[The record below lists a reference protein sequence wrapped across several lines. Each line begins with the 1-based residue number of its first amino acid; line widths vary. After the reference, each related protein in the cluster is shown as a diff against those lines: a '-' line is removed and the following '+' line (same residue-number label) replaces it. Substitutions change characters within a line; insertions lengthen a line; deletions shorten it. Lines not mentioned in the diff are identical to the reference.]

1 MKVYSIGRN
10 EDCTIVLDNPM
21 VSRRHA
27 LLKVHATGKM
37 ELVSLGTNGTFVNGN
52 KLKPNA
58 PYTVKRSDVVSFA
71 HAKQLD
77 WDLVENPI
85 WWLKYALYGLVA
97 IIVVGLAYAM
107 IDHWLIKKPKQPEP
121 TEQLAAP
128 KTSKSQSKTDKG
140 SGSVTDNNGKSQG
153 SNNKMEGAKPDK
165 AKSDAGEDKGG
176 SFFPKQKKT
185 VNGAPKVEKQA
196 PKGSKASTDKD
207 KEQQKQ
213 KQEKKSDKSSTDES
227 GFNVI

>member
-27 LLKVHATGKM
+27 LLKVHASGKM

-85 WWLKYALYGLVA
+85 WWLKYALYGLAA
-97 IIVVGLAYAM
+97 IIVLGLAYAM

-121 TEQLAAP
+121 TEQLMP
-128 KTSKSQSKTDKG
+128 KSPKAQNKADKATR
-140 SGSVTDNNGKSQG
+140 SVTDNNGKPQG
-153 SNNKMEGAKPDK
+153 SNNKMEGSKTDK
-165 AKSDAGEDKGG
+165 AKSDEAEDKGG
-176 SFFPKQKKT
+176 SFFPKQKKA
-185 VNGAPKVEKQA
+185 VNGAQKVEKETS
-196 PKGSKASTDKD
+196 KGSKVSTNNDKQ
-207 KEQQKQ
+207 QQKQ